1 MRFKE
6 EQEKD
11 MLGRTLMA
19 ATLLLAGACD
29 RTSEANAE
37 TRASARPAPAP
48 TPVSP
53 APRKLYL
60 DVHDLKDVKTAD
72 VAEAH
77 KKDLAAEGKYGVDFK
92 AYWVDE
98 KIGKVYCLA
107 EAPSAEA
114 MKKVHQEAHGL
125 VPKEVMEVRADNMTW
140 TPAPG
145 KKLFLDIHHLGVGT
159 VTPEAVAGAH
169 KKDLEVQS
177 KFGVR
182 YLDYWFDEANGIV
195 MCLSEAPNAE
205 MAINVHKEAHGLV
218 PESIEEVTEG
228 R

>member
-1 MRFKE
+1 MTGRMN
-6 EQEKD
+6 
-11 MLGRTLMA
+11 MLGRTLIA
-19 ATLLLAGACD
+19 AMLLLAAGCD
-29 RTSEANAE
+29 KTPEAKADTN
-37 TRASARPAPAP
+37 ASAKPAPAATGAP

-60 DVHDLKDVKTAD
+60 DVHDLKDVKAAD
-72 VAEAH
+72 AAAAH
-77 KKDLAAEGKYGVDFK
+77 KKDLATQGKYGVDFK

-125 VPKEVMEVRADNMTW
+125 LPREVMEVRADNMSW

-145 KKLFLDIHHLGVGT
+145 KKLFLDMHHLGANT

-177 KFGVR
+177 KYGVR

-195 MCLSEAPNAE
+195 MCLSEAPSAD

-218 PESIEEVTEG
+218 PESIE
-228 R
+228 